1 MRKVEGVVVSCE
13 RCRGIVEGVER
24 VLKLREVPKMEQKSE
39 WV

>member
-1 MRKVEGVVVSCE
+1 MEGVVVSCG
-13 RCRGIVEGVER
+13 RCRGVVEGVER